1 MSTAW
6 VYGVVGVHPW
16 QLARYPVEAQRDVWG
31 EDSSV
36 LVASTYMPV
45 AKVTPVKGGY
55 QVSGRWGFSSALIVK
70 NKMIISDGYN
80 GTPAGFENVCEMAAS
95 CRKMKPALPNT
106 APS

>member
-1 MSTAW
+1 MTLAEGCMSTAW
-6 VYGVVGVHPW
+6 VFGVVGVHPW

-55 QVSGRWGFSSALIVK
+55 QVSGRWGSPV
-70 NKMIISDGYN
+70 
-80 GTPAGFENVCEMAAS
+80 AAS
-95 CRKMKPALPNT
+95 MPNGACSAALCRKTKPAPPNT
-106 APS
+106 ALS